1 MTQQEV
7 IKTFMQSLDKTELS
21 GRAALD
27 EAIQASSNF
36 QNFEE
41 FKRKFFDDLAAA
53 KNWQTFLVEKCGI
66 ILDNDDTGAIS
77 GSDAGGTKKGAAD
90 IIPSKGEAIYPEGTS
105 FTVNGLTIYGIPP
118 KETLTDD
125 QQIVVQGL
133 YS

>member
-7 IKTFMQSLDKTELS
+7 IYNFMQSLDNTELS

-36 QNFEE
+36 QNFED

-77 GSDAGGTKKGAAD
+77 GSDAGGST
-90 IIPSKGEAIYPEGTS
+90 SKRRSG
-105 FTVNGLTIYGIPP
+105 
-118 KETLTDD
+118 
-125 QQIVVQGL
+125 
-133 YS
+133 YSPFRRRRNLSRRLVFHRQRTHYLRHSA